1 MGKLESIEPPGQ
13 MVSFLTDPLLQK
25 YVALRPSRMTDQRIE
40 LWVSA
45 ALEEQY
51 DAAQRSLVDSS
62 YLTEFLDGLAKHSQY
77 SKACHM
83 ISPTLVHTD
92 TNSRCCLLSQYFWKH
107 ISLSGTVRPQ
117 PMS

>member
-13 MVSFLTDPLLQK
+13 MVSFLTDPLLQR

-45 ALEEQY
+45 TLEEQY

-62 YLTEFLDGLAKHSQY
+62 YLTEFLDGLAKHSILQGMPH
-77 SKACHM
+77 AVP
-83 ISPTLVHTD
+83 PTLVN
-92 TNSRCCLLSQYFWKH
+92 TNTHSHCYLLSRYFSKH
-107 ISLSGTVRPQ
+107 ISPSGTVQ
-117 PMS
+117 LQLMS